1 MCYVTVTLMTS
12 VYGRRTAVESKS
24 NRTVVT
30 VALSVLLGESTL
42 SFCDDLF
49 GIFESLNLQS
59 FTSWPRPIDSFNRR
73 QQMSIYPL

>member
-1 MCYVTVTLMTS
+1 MTS
-12 VYGRRTAVESKS
+12 VYGHRTAVESKS

-30 VALSVLLGESTL
+30 VALSVLLCESTL
-42 SFCDDLF
+42 SFCGSADIF

-59 FTSWPRPIDSFNRR
+59 FTSWPRPIDSFNRS